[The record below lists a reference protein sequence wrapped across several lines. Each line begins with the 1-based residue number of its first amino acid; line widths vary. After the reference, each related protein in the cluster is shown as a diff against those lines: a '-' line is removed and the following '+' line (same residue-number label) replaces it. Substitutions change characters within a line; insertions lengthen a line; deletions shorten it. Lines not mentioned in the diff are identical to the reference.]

1 MSELPK
7 FVVDH
12 LRNAQPIGEHP
23 DADLL
28 TAFAE
33 QSLGERERTSVLLHL
48 STCPDCREMTTLV
61 MGREPAEVLVHAA
74 TAAHSSSV
82 APSERIEL
90 AATAGKAY
98 REVTPRSWFRWPF
111 SSPALRWVAAAACV
125 VVVSA
130 AVLMNK
136 RPAQKQTP
144 GLTSDAITLSDER
157 TPTTSTTPQSPAADR
172 RLREELQEQRESS
185 TFAKRRSAPPL
196 SQPGEE
202 KDREIM
208 FARR

>member
-61 MGREPAEVLVHAA
+61 MGREPAEVLV
-74 TAAHSSSV
+74 
-82 APSERIEL
+82 PRC
-90 AATAGKAY
+90 Y
-98 REVTPRSWFRWPF
+98 RCPFVLSRAFR
-111 SSPALRWVAAAACV
+111 A
-125 VVVSA
+125 
-130 AVLMNK
+130 N
-136 RPAQKQTP
+136 
-144 GLTSDAITLSDER
+144 R
-157 TPTTSTTPQSPAADR
+157 TGSR
-172 RLREELQEQRESS
+172 
-185 TFAKRRSAPPL
+185 
-196 SQPGEE
+196 GW
-202 KDREIM
+202 
-208 FARR
+208 

>member
-1 MSELPK
+1 M
-7 FVVDH
+7 
-12 LRNAQPIGEHP
+12 
-23 DADLL
+23 
-28 TAFAE
+28 
-33 QSLGERERTSVLLHL
+33 LLHL

-82 APSERIEL
+82 PPSERIEL
-90 AATAGKAY
+90 AAAAGKAY
-98 REVTPRSWFRWPF
+98 REVTPRSWFRWPSF

-144 GLTSDAITLSDER
+144 GLTSDAISFETRERRRRQPHHNRQQRIEDCEKSYKSNGNHRLLRRGVRPLPFRNQRNKKIVRSWVTSDRNPE
-157 TPTTSTTPQSPAADR
+157 SPLD
-172 RLREELQEQRESS
+172 
-185 TFAKRRSAPPL
+185 
-196 SQPGEE
+196 QP
-202 KDREIM
+202 
-208 FARR
+208 